1 MNPLEKTLIL
11 KKINAELEALDELK
25 GRAFKKM
32 FAARV
37 ANDDKTHSKMWV
49 EYCRLT
55 DKMEGVS
62 LCRALILNA
71 DYAEALQER
80 PDKNLNKQSLH
91 IVSSDR
97 TE

>member
-25 GRAFKKM
+25 SRAFKKM
-32 FAARV
+32 FNAKV
-37 ANDDKTHSKMWV
+37 AKDDKTHQKMWV
-49 EYCRLT
+49 EFCRLT

-71 DYAEALQER
+71 EWVSSLQER
-80 PDKNLNKQSLH
+80 PN
-91 IVSSDR
+91 
-97 TE
+97 